1 MDPTPQ
7 HNAAALDQQ
16 AQAALARAWA
26 SLSPASSMLALADWS
41 MHLAVS
47 PGKQMELAQLGL
59 ANASRLAEYVRSCLL
74 APPPGQAPA
83 CVEPPAQDR
92 RFAAPEWSHWPFNLW
107 HQGFLLNEQWWAAAT
122 RGVRGVE
129 RHHEDQVAFW
139 ARQWLDMLS
148 PGNQLATNPVALR
161 RTLEEGGANLV
172 RGAGHLLDDAY
183 RNLAE
188 LPPAGAERFRPGHE
202 VALTPGKVVLRNRVM
217 ELIQYAPATARV
229 RPEPVLVV
237 PAWIMKYYI
246 LDLSPQN
253 SLIGYLVAQG
263 HTVFCISWKNPGRDE
278 RDLGMDDYLAS
289 GIDAALQAIG
299 AIVPRRKVHGIG
311 YCLGGT
317 LLSIAAAAMARDGVD
332 RLASLTLLAAQTD
345 FAEPGELALFIDESQ
360 VSLLEA
366 QMQETGY
373 LTTAQMAGAFQML
386 RSYDLLWSRLVNEY
400 LLGERRPL
408 NDLMAWN
415 ADGTRMPAKMHAQYL
430 RRLYLDNDLSSGRY
444 PVDGRPV
451 ELNDIRLPI
460 FSVGTLTDHVAPW
473 RSVYRIHQ
481 QVVGEVTFVLTS
493 GGHNAGIVSEPG
505 HPRRHYQLLV
515 REAGAPS
522 LSSAQWLEQ
531 APLHQGSWW
540 PRLVA
545 WLRERS
551 GEPVAPPPMGAA
563 ARGYAPLADAPG
575 EYVLER

>member
-1 MDPTPQ
+1 VDPTPQ
-7 HNAAALDQQ
+7 QSAEALDQQ
-16 AQAALARAWA
+16 SQAALARCWA

-41 MHLAVS
+41 MHLAAS
-47 PGKQMELAQLGL
+47 PGKQMALAQQGLG
-59 ANASRLAEYVRSCLL
+59 NAARLAEYLRACL
-74 APPPGQAPA
+74 AAGPGEARA

-92 RFAAPEWSHWPFNLW
+92 RFAAPEWARWPFNLW
-107 HQGFLLNEQWWAAAT
+107 HQSFLLNEQWWASAT

-161 RTLEEGGANLV
+161 RTLEEGGANLG
-172 RGAGHLLDDAY
+172 RGLQHLLDDVY
-183 RNLAE
+183 RALAE
-188 LPPAGAERFRPGHE
+188 LPPAGAEDFRPGRD
-202 VALTPGKVVLRNRVM
+202 VALTPGKVILRNRVM
-217 ELIQYAPATARV
+217 ELIQYAPATGQV
-229 RPEPVLVV
+229 HPEPILVV

-246 LDLSPQN
+246 LDLSPHN

-263 HTVFCISWKNPGRDE
+263 HTVFCISWKNPGEAE
-278 RDLGMDDYLAS
+278 RDLGMDDYLRL
-289 GIDAALQAIG
+289 GVGAALDAIA
-299 AIVPRRKVHGIG
+299 AIVPERKVHGIG

-317 LLSIAAAAMARDGVD
+317 LLSIAAAAMARDRD
-332 RLASLTLLAAQTD
+332 MRLATLTLLAAQTD

-366 QMQETGY
+366 QMHETGY

-415 ADGTRMPAKMHAQYL
+415 ADATRMPARMHAQYL
-430 RRLYLDNDLSSGRY
+430 RRLYLDNLLSSGRY

-451 ELNDIRLPI
+451 ELNDIRVPI
-460 FSVGTLTDHVAPW
+460 FSVGTATDHVAPW

-505 HPRRHYQLLV
+505 HPRRQYQMLV
-515 REAGAPS
+515 REAGGSSLAPDE
-522 LSSAQWLEQ
+522 WLQQ
-531 APLHQGSWW
+531 APVRQGSWW
-540 PRLVA
+540 LELVP
-545 WLRERS
+545 WLKAHS
-551 GEPVAPPPMGAA
+551 GAPVAPPPMGAPDQ
-563 ARGYAPLADAPG
+563 GYAPIADAPG
-575 EYVLER
+575 QYVMER